1 MKKHNYNIIE
11 LLSQLRR
18 IEPREEYTRLSKE
31 RILSS
36 SQEVY
41 TPELTYSPSSL
52 LLRSSFNSVSFALVG
67 MVLIVGV
74 YYATQQLSPL
84 FLPGLNEKSIIAE
97 AEMVESRIDVQLSQL
112 NYFENTSQESNI
124 LLQQSSENSLDHLNV
139 PIIQHETSHIEEN
152 TMTDATSTVLELNDV
167 LRALGE

>member
-1 MKKHNYNIIE
+1 MKKHSYNIIE

-36 SQEVY
+36 SQEIY
-41 TPELTYSPSSL
+41 TPELTASPSSL
-52 LLRSSFNSVSFALVG
+52 FLRSSFNSVSFALVG
-67 MVLIVGV
+67 MLLIVGV

-84 FLPGLNEKSIIAE
+84 FLPGLNEKSITAE

-112 NYFENTSQESNI
+112 NYFENTSQESNTV
-124 LLQQSSENSLDHLNV
+124 LQQVSENSLDHLNA
-139 PIIQHETSHIEEN
+139 PIIEHETSQIEEH
-152 TMTDATSTVLELNDV
+152 TDTATTTVIELNDV
-167 LRALGE
+167 LKALSE